1 MAYKKKGR
9 RSTSGATAI
18 DGRLAS
24 LVAEHV
30 DSLVTALSQAVR
42 KQMAD
47 ELQRAL
53 GASVGGG
60 GAVRGARSVGRPK
73 RRNIRPCI
81 APGCS
86 NPSKGPRFHYLCEKH
101 RGAAKRDYEAWRKG
115 SSGKKS
121 EASAG

>member
-1 MAYKKKGR
+1 MAYKRKGR
-9 RSTSGATAI
+9 RSASGSTAI

-30 DSLVTALSQAVR
+30 DSLVAALSQAVR

-47 ELQRAL
+47 DLARAI

-60 GAVRGARSVGRPK
+60 GGGRGSRLVGRPK

-115 SSGKKS
+115 TSGKKS